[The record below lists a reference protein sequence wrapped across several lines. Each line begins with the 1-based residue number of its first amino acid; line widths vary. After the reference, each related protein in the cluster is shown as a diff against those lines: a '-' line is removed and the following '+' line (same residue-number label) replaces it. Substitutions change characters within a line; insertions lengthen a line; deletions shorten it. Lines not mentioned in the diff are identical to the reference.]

1 MNKLGYA
8 MKEMIILSAILAI
21 VFMIGIGRVSYAYEE
36 ADRSDE
42 IAKIEKSYLL
52 DAAKIYVDKH
62 KDEIKDKETFFYGSD
77 FIDDGILMNTDVA
90 NYQNA
95 KVKVTMHEDGK
106 YDVEI
111 VE

>member
-42 IAKIEKSYLL
+42 IANIEKSTASTEPRVLQ
-52 DAAKIYVDKH
+52 
-62 KDEIKDKETFFYGSD
+62 FFLEPSPS
-77 FIDDGILMNTDVA
+77 LR
-90 NYQNA
+90 
-95 KVKVTMHEDGK
+95 
-106 YDVEI
+106 
-111 VE
+111 